1 MEWNAPPFLPSTTS
15 TKPRRVSYSTVDGRD
30 SIVRRYMLVVASHFI
45 FLGAATTL
53 PATMCWL
60 PGVPKSNDEEE
71 E

>member
-1 MEWNAPPFLPSTTS
+1 MHLFFLVLSQEEIL
-15 TKPRRVSYSTVDGRD
+15 TVDGRE
-30 SIVRRYMLVVASHFI
+30 STVRRYMLVVVSHFI